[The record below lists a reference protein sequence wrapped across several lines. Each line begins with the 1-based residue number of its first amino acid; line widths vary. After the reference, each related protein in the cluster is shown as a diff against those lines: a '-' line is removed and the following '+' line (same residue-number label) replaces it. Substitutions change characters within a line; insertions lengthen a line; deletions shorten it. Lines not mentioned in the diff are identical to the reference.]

1 MDISTYILPVETS
14 IYGVSYYKIIIMKCM
29 IKIESKTNEKI
40 KVLKKLH
47 LKKYR
52 DKFSL
57 FFVENFKII
66 RDGLESGICF
76 KELFVSEEF
85 LFKHEDELK
94 LLTKHFNGQY
104 YLITRAVNKEIS
116 LLDNPSGIYAVYG
129 KKKKEIDLSKNIV
142 YLNGVSDPGNL
153 GTIIRTALA
162 FDYYNIVVDEQCA
175 DVYNPKT
182 IQASKDSIFKV
193 NVVQDKNLK
202 ILELIKKEMKIYTA
216 DMGGSESVA
225 DIKKLDKSCLI
236 FGSEAHG
243 ISDEIKKI
251 SDGSVGIKINKKI
264 ESLNVA
270 IAAGILLYDI
280 SKKI

>member
-1 MDISTYILPVETS
+1 M
-14 IYGVSYYKIIIMKCM
+14 
-29 IKIESKTNEKI
+29 SK
-40 KVLKKLH
+40 
-47 LKKYR
+47 
-52 DKFSL
+52 D
-57 FFVENFKII
+57 
-66 RDGLESGICF
+66 
-76 KELFVSEEF
+76 
-85 LFKHEDELK
+85 
-94 LLTKHFNGQY
+94 
-104 YLITRAVNKEIS
+104 
-116 LLDNPSGIYAVYG
+116 
-129 KKKKEIDLSKNIV
+129 IV

-193 NVVQDKNLK
+193 NIAQDEKLK
-202 ILELIKKEMKIYTA
+202 TLELIKKEMKVYAA
-216 DMGGSESVA
+216 DMGGSENVA
-225 DIKKLDKSCLI
+225 NLKKLDKSCLV

-270 IAAGILLYDI
+270 IATGILLYDI
-280 SKKI
+280 RKKI